1 MSIDKGV
8 RLDAKGRK
16 HSGPKGREAE
26 SLRFETKLL
35 HFGGEIDRATGASS
49 VPIYQASTF
58 HHEDIYQPP
67 LHDYSRSG
75 NPTRQ
80 ALEDYIALLEGGVR
94 GFAYASGMA
103 AISSSF
109 MLLSA
114 GDHMIVT
121 EDVYGGTYRL
131 LTSILNRMGI
141 ESTFVDMTDLD
152 QVKAALK
159 PNTKAVYMETP
170 SNPTLNITD
179 IGAVTDWAKEHD
191 LLTLLDNTF
200 MTPYYQRPIEFGV
213 DIVIHSATKFL
224 GGHSDVLAGL
234 AVART
239 EELAGRLKQLQNGL
253 GTVLGVQ
260 DSWLLMRGMKTLGA
274 RMAHSEE
281 SAAKL
286 AAWLQGRSDIER
298 VYYPGL
304 LNHPGREIHEKQSS
318 GYGAVISF
326 DVGSGERA
334 KQVLNQVKLPL
345 VAVSLGAVE
354 SILSYPAMMSH
365 AAMGEQVRHERGITD
380 GLLRFSVGLEDVDDL
395 IADLDQALAGSRY

>member
-35 HFGGEIDRATGASS
+35 HFGGEIDQATGASS